1 MKKFTLFLILSLF
14 AFGLFAQNVTWQNLT
29 ATAELGRQGAFDFFD
44 ADRNITIL
52 GGSGPATINDEII
65 SYTGADY
72 YLQSVGTTA
81 PYTLTTTAQNSIY
94 SNILSER
101 YIYTEALGS
110 TYNAN
115 GCSGSQPFPIAMIY
129 TNNGGAWAGV
139 TSSAKPVNPAIV
151 EFNNYIWQLG
161 GSCYC
166 SASTNYFNTISKSTD
181 GVNFTTVSTTGV
193 FSARDQT
200 LPVVNNGSL
209 YLFGGHYNAGSD
221 VYYKDVYTSSNGAD
235 WSCLTRNA
243 GFGNITNGGAAWSY
257 NNLMYVYNADTAS
270 IYLSVSGTVWTTLTT
285 INSFS
290 PLARVWPVC
299 QYVGN
304 NQLFVIGGEYNTGTA
319 YYANDS
325 FYGMIDVSDLTA
337 TNTQTA
343 TPGQTTTITPTPTI
357 TVTPTNIPTSNITPV
372 CPQIQLTVSAV
383 DAANY
388 GCIDSLGNFWVG
400 AYSMSFI
407 HEISPAG
414 VLIHTYYGTH
424 ETEKFGQIVKVSS
437 DGVNLWLGNAC
448 STLTKFNPLTGTTI
462 KQYGLYSAT
471 GGSTQCSDGGIQDIA
486 YDGSFLW
493 ISMAESGGGASSGRI
508 IKFNPVTE
516 QVDLTITAQTNI
528 NGINL
533 THYGGQRYIIGA
545 CEGFWTKVNIN
556 TGLYSSYSTGI
567 HSSGYRTTTDNVSVY
582 VADYYSSVV
591 KKYDLVTGSHI
602 LTWSVGS
609 LLNSITSDGQYIYT
623 VGDDSNVNVSNPNT
637 GSLICTISGGGKS
650 DIVYDGYNTLWTVLN
665 GSVGVINITQPTA
678 TPTITP
684 TFYVPP
690 PTATATAIMT
700 PFVQDLGQI
709 KTTDGNSR
717 EIQVQKY
724 PDYLNPSYVA
734 SYGATLQFRQFMTND
749 WSIDPSPDRNV
760 FLLPDLKVSGNYPLQ
775 FQVQTTSPAT
785 TLNSNIITVSPLAS
799 PTP

>member
-52 GGSGPATINDEII
+52 GGKGPATINDEII

-129 TNNGGAWAGV
+129 TNNGGVWAGV

-221 VYYKDVYTSSNGAD
+221 VYYKDVYTSTNGAD
-235 WSCLTRNA
+235 WTCLTRNA
-243 GFGNITNGGAAWSY
+243 GFGNITNGGSAWSY

-270 IYLSVSGTVWTTLTT
+270 IYLSVSGTVWSTLTT

-290 PLARVWPVC
+290 PLARLWPVC

-304 NQLFVIGGEYNTGTA
+304 NQLFVVGGEVNTGTA
-319 YYANDS
+319 YYSNDS
-325 FYGMIDVSDLTA
+325 FYGVVDVNDLTA
-337 TNTQTA
+337 TFTQTP

-357 TVTPTNIPTSNITPV
+357 TVTPTIIPTSNITPV
-372 CPQIQLTVSAV
+372 CPLVQLTVAV
-383 DAANY
+383 PYAANY
-388 GCIDSLGNFWVG
+388 GCVDNSGNFWIG
-400 AYSMSFI
+400 AFDDILLYKI
-407 HEISPAG
+407 TPAG
-414 VLIHTYYGTH
+414 VVTSYGTGVNQPIQLAFDG
-424 ETEKFGQIVKVSS
+424 TYVWTGDNDAAIRKFDTSGNFIKKYNFGQ
-437 DGVNLWLGNAC
+437 LG
-448 STLTKFNPLTGTTI
+448 
-462 KQYGLYSAT
+462 T
-471 GGSTQCSDGGIQDIA
+471 GGVQGLFWNGTNLIVA
-486 YDGSFLW
+486 L
-493 ISMAESGGGASSGRI
+493 AEVGGGAGSGRVCLFNPSTEAVSLTVTGQTNVNGVSWIISSGQSYI
-508 IKFNPVTE
+508 
-516 QVDLTITAQTNI
+516 LT
-528 NGINL
+528 
-533 THYGGQRYIIGA
+533 A
-545 CEGFWTKVNIN
+545 CAGFWGKINAN
-556 TGLYSSYSTGI
+556 TGVWSKIDCTSQSSSTG
-567 HSSGYRTTTDNVSVY
+567 YRLTTDGLYVY
-582 VADYYSSVV
+582 VADFLTGYVLKYNLFNGSFVTKWLIGSSSYLNTILYDGNYLWTAGDDLNVNISDTNGNIICTLPGMG
-591 KKYDLVTGSHI
+591 KCDLVQDGGTV
-602 LTWSVGS
+602 WS
-609 LLNSITSDGQYIYT
+609 
-623 VGDDSNVNVSNPNT
+623 
-637 GSLICTISGGGKS
+637 
-650 DIVYDGYNTLWTVLN
+650 LN
-665 GSVGVINITQPTA
+665 GAATGHAPDAVVYKLSLMNPTLTPTPIVTPTA
-678 TPTITP
+678 TPTVTSISTP
-684 TFYVPP
+684 Y
-690 PTATATAIMT
+690 
-700 PFVQDLGQI
+700 VQDLGQ
-709 KTTDGNSR
+709 KTTTENTLR
-717 EIQVQKY
+717 YLKWQKY
-724 PDYLNPSYVA
+724 PDILNPQYVI
-734 SYGATLQFRQFMTND
+734 SYGLTTTAMTAHEYIIND
-749 WSIDPSPDRNV
+749 MSESASPDLFVYPLNG
-760 FLLPDLKVSGNYPLQ
+760 LKVSGTYQAQLQ
-775 FQVQTTSPAT
+775 VNIGAMPGTS
-785 TLNSNIITVSPLAS
+785 LNSNIITVKPAETPL
-799 PTP
+799 P